1 MSKGK
6 LTILGSADYIAD
18 KFSVGYQAVITLDK
32 GQAQAAEICRTI
44 ISSRLQFCTEDKQ
57 TAKDTLKFRLPLS
70 QVAKFA

>member
-32 GQAQAAEICRTI
+32 GQSKAAEICRTI
-44 ISSRLQFCTEDKQ
+44 ISSRL
-57 TAKDTLKFRLPLS
+57 
-70 QVAKFA
+70 